1 MEVLRNEEILIALLV
16 KLGIVASLAAL
27 LARSQRFK
35 KTLFAEPR
43 SFPEKLHISLFWGIP
58 LLFGVAIRVFMHYES
73 ADLTLEG
80 TFIAGLLGGNVVGLL
95 VGCMTGVT
103 AFLLHREWL
112 ALPLAPIFGLSSGL
126 LRSLCPRKEEVWNFS
141 PFFPINIFLSLRS
154 RRLVKKLGWQIAF
167 YLTCLSLDII
177 RFRIGENSRPGWLFY
192 FRSDNAAILLAIFT
206 TTLVC
211 IGITIKI
218 WNNTRLEM
226 KLAEQ
231 EVMVVK
237 ARLDA
242 LANQINPHFLFNTLN
257 SIASL
262 IRTNPIKARTMV
274 IKLSHILRKLLQ
286 AHENFVSLREELEFL
301 DNYLDIEVIRFGK
314 DKLRIEKEIDAE
326 SLDYMIPSMILQP
339 IIENS
344 IKHGI
349 SPKIDGGSI
358 WIRSARIQDRICLEV
373 EDDGLGIKEEKAPSI
388 YSSGIGLSNVLE
400 RLKVAYNSDFVFTV
414 NSFPG
419 QGTFT
424 HIEIPLMEGETPK
437 RVSRVSAQEK
447 KSKLAEAG

>member
-1 MEVLRNEEILIALLV
+1 MEVLPNEDILIALLV
-16 KLGIVASLAAL
+16 KLGIIASLAAL

-35 KTLFAEPR
+35 RTLFAEPR
-43 SFPEKLHISLFWGIP
+43 NFTEKLHLILFWGVP
-58 LLFGVAIRVFMHYES
+58 LSLGVAIRIFMHYES
-73 ADLTLEG
+73 AELTLEG
-80 TFIAGLLGGNVVGLL
+80 CFIAGLLGGNVVGLL
-95 VGCMTGVT
+95 VGCMTGTT
-103 AFLLHREWL
+103 ALLLHREWL
-112 ALPLAPIFGLSSGL
+112 ALPLATVFGLSSGL

-154 RRLVKKLGWQIAF
+154 RLLIKKLGWQLAF
-167 YLTCLSLDII
+167 FSTCFSLDII

-192 FRSDNAAILLAIFT
+192 LRSDNPVVLLTIFT

-218 WNNTRLEM
+218 WNNTRIEM

-262 IRTNPIKARTMV
+262 IRSNPVKARAMV

-286 AHENFVSLREELEFL
+286 THENFVPLREELEFI

-314 DKLRIEKEIDAE
+314 DKLRIEKEIEAE
-326 SLDYMIPSMILQP
+326 SLDYLIPSMILQP

-358 WIRSARIQDRICLEV
+358 WIRSARVQDRICLEV
-373 EDDGLGIKEEKAPSI
+373 EDDGLGIAENKAPSI
-388 YSSGIGLSNVLE
+388 YSSGIGISNVLE
-400 RLKVAYNSDFVFTV
+400 RLKVAYHSDFVFTV

-424 HIEIPLMEGETPK
+424 HIEIPLMEGENDNRFNRITIE
-437 RVSRVSAQEK
+437 EK
-447 KSKLAEAG
+447 NQ